1 MANGTANPTMA
12 RLGLSQFFALLL
24 HARKTLAL
32 TAAVLGDMRVHWF
45 SKAMYISGIGAV
57 LLALLFPET
66 IVDVTA
72 AVGLPGVGIL
82 LDGLGLPVDAT
93 VDWVAVAVAAFNLLK
108 LFPPEIVGEHYDRL
122 FRSNGR
128 GRA

>member
-57 LLALLFPET
+57 LLALVAEIAARKRHLPRCMPAVLPRWPE
-66 IVDVTA
+66 
-72 AVGLPGVGIL
+72 L
-82 LDGLGLPVDAT
+82 LSWG
-93 VDWVAVAVAAFNLLK
+93 K
-108 LFPPEIVGEHYDRL
+108 LDH
-122 FRSNGR
+122 
-128 GRA
+128 